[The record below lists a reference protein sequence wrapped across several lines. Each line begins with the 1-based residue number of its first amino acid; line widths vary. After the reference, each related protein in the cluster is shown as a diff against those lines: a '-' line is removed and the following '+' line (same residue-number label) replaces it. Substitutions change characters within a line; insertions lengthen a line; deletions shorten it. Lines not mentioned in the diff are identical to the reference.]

1 MKMYSLTSERLEEL
15 KHGDEELTYYGDLV
29 AEMASELL
37 SLRQRVAETEW
48 VKVSERLPENGKEVD
63 ILWVYDMDPTALFRG
78 NTVKYPDETG
88 IYVDDG
94 DNDKTVVYWKYSYPL
109 PPQESEA
116 G

>member
-1 MKMYSLTSERLEEL
+1 MYSLTSERLEEL

-48 VKVSERLPENGKEVD
+48 VKVSEGLPIAGKRYWVHMSNDYEV
-63 ILWVYDMDPTALFRG
+63 IATYT
-78 NTVKYPDETG
+78 ETKG
-88 IYVDDG
+88 TWK
-94 DNDKTVVYWKYSYPL
+94 NDSGEFVANVTHYMPLPL
-109 PPQESEA
+109 PPRESEKESEV